1 VNVVEAFGALRDDCE
16 KLNEVVRTLGDTITL
31 GEAKK
36 VRSLASEARGWL
48 IGIEKLLETK

>member
-1 VNVVEAFGALRDDCE
+1 MVEAFGALRDDCE